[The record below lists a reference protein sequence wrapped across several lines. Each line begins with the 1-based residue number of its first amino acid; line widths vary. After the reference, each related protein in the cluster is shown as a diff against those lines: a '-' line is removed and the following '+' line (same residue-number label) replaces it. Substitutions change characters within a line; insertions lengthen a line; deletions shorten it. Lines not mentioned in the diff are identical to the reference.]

1 MEIRTIPL
9 DRVRTTGRLRP
20 VDADWAGLL
29 KDRIEAEGLR
39 QAVAVRAP
47 DAEGNYQLI
56 FGGHRV
62 AACRMLKWESIPA
75 TVHEVSE
82 LQAKLMEIE
91 ENLIRAELSPLD
103 RAVFLSEHQATY
115 LALYPEAKHGGKRA
129 KKGAE
134 PSRQVGDLPMA
145 ARFGVVAKEK
155 FGLSERTV
163 QRAVALANALD
174 SKVRALIATEP
185 LARNQRELEELAKL
199 VPGEQL
205 AVVQAMIEHGDAT
218 VLAAVR
224 RVRSLPMD
232 VPADL
237 SEQLFRAV
245 SSAWQKARGNAK
257 ARRRFLEQLAFE
269 GVKLP
274 EAKQ

>member
-9 DRVRTTGRLRP
+9 DRVRTAGRLRP

-115 LALYPEAKHGGKRA
+115 LALYPEAKHGGKRP

-134 PSRQVGDLPMA
+134 PSGQDGHLPMT
-145 ARFGVVAKEK
+145 ARFSAVAREK

-163 QRAVALANALD
+163 RRAVALADALD
-174 SKVRALIATEP
+174 AKVRELIATEP
-185 LARNQRELEELAKL
+185 LARNQQQLEELAKL
-199 VPGEQL
+199 VPAEQL

-224 RVRSLPMD
+224 RVRSLPLEM
-232 VPADL
+232 PAEADEAQFQKL
-237 SEQLFRAV
+237 SA
-245 SSAWQKARGNAK
+245 AWRKAGAK
-257 ARRRFLEQLAFE
+257 ARRRFLELLAFE
-269 GVKLP
+269 GAKLP
-274 EAKQ
+274 EVKQ